1 MATVCRVVMEFEI
14 LQWYAVVARCTSA
27 LPGETIAL
35 IVRLS
40 SGASTGAI
48 VPVRGSIASWLQE
61 GKFANSQQQISMNTG
76 PIRVKLSQGTLE
88 DVYLMAIKAQL

>member
-1 MATVCRVVMEFEI
+1 M
-14 LQWYAVVARCTSA
+14 
-27 LPGETIAL
+27 IAL

-48 VPVRGSIASWLQE
+48 VRDNRITATTMAYEAEL
-61 GKFANSQQQISMNTG
+61 SQQQIAMNTG

-88 DVYLMAIKAQL
+88 DVYLTAIKAQL